1 MQIRSVC
8 LLGGSGFVGGR
19 IAHLLAQQG
28 VHVRVLTR
36 LRERAKHLL
45 VLPTVDVVQANIFDA
60 ATLEKQFRGMD
71 AVVNLVGILRERRK
85 GDFQRVHTQL
95 PQTVV
100 TALQR
105 AGVRRLLHMSSL
117 PAARDAPSAY
127 LRSKG
132 EAEIAIRNTRGEAAI
147 TIFRPSVIFGPGDSF
162 LSLFAKVVQLVPVI
176 ALACPNARF
185 QPVYVEDVARAF
197 VTSIGNPATFGE
209 TYNLCGP
216 QTYTLR
222 QLIELVCH
230 TLGKPRPIIG
240 LGNTLSYL
248 QALVMEFAPI
258 SLMTRDN
265 YRSMQVPCVCDGAF
279 PQVFGFQPTALE
291 SVIGD
296 YIGNAPRAPYQ
307 RFRTRAG
314 RSGV

>member
-8 LLGGSGFVGGR
+8 LLGGSGFVGSR

-28 VHVRVLTR
+28 VQVRALTR
-36 LRERAKHLL
+36 VRERAKHLL
-45 VLPTVDVVQANIFDA
+45 VLPTVDVVQANLFDA

-71 AVVNLVGILRERRK
+71 AVINLIGILRERRR

-95 PQTVV
+95 PQTIV
-100 TALQR
+100 TSLQR
-105 AGVRRLLHMSSL
+105 AGVRRFLHMSSL

-132 EAEIAIRNTRGEAAI
+132 EAEIAIKNTRGEVAI

-162 LSLFAKVVQLVPVI
+162 LNLFAKVVRYVPVI
-176 ALACPNARF
+176 ALACPDARF
-185 QPVYVEDVARAF
+185 QPIYVEDVARAF
-197 VTSIGNPATFGE
+197 AASLGEPATFGE

-222 QLIELVCH
+222 ELIELVCR

-240 LGNTLSYL
+240 LNNTLSYL
-248 QALVMEFAPI
+248 QALAMEFAPL

-265 YRSMQVPCVCDGAF
+265 YRSMQVPCVCDGVF
-279 PQVFGFQPTALE
+279 PPVFGFRPVALE
-291 SVIGD
+291 SVIAD
-296 YIGNAPRAPYQ
+296 YLGSGPRAPYQ

-314 RSGV
+314 RSAA

>member
-1 MQIRSVC
+1 MQVRSVC
-8 LLGGSGFVGGR
+8 LLGGSGFVGSR
-19 IAHLLAQQG
+19 IAHALAQHGTQ
-28 VHVRVLTR
+28 VRVLTR
-36 LRERAKHLL
+36 RRESARHLL
-45 VLPTVDVVQANIFDA
+45 VLPTVDVIQANAFDA
-60 ATLEKQFRGMD
+60 ATLEKHFRGMD
-71 AVVNLVGILRERRK
+71 AVINLVGILRERRR

-105 AGVRRLLHMSSL
+105 AGVRRFLHMSAL

-132 EAEIAIRNTRGEAAI
+132 EAEIAIKNTRGEVAI
-147 TIFRPSVIFGPGDSF
+147 TMFRPSVIFGPGDSF
-162 LSLFAKVVQLVPVI
+162 LNLFASVIRFVPVV

-185 QPVYVEDVARAF
+185 QPVYVDDVARAF
-197 VTSIGNPATFGE
+197 VDSIANPATFGE

-222 QLIELVCH
+222 QLIELVCR
-230 TLGKPRPIIG
+230 TLGTRRPIIG
-240 LGNTLSYL
+240 LNNTLSYL
-248 QALVMEFAPI
+248 QAMVMEFAPF

-279 PQVFGFQPTALE
+279 PQVFGFAPTALE
-291 SVIGD
+291 NVIGD
-296 YIGNAPRAPYQ
+296 YIGGGPRAPY
-307 RFRTRAG
+307 RAFRARAG
-314 RSGV
+314 RNPI